1 MKKVIYLSF
10 LFVSLV
16 IVTTSCE
23 KEDPID
29 DEKITV
35 NDLVGDWNFQSLT
48 FNGVV
53 YDTETELAE
62 LDATPVGDGTYA
74 YIQISFLNVTTTEL
88 GLFDHRGNPPGEY
101 GDNYTL
107 SNNTINFSDS
117 KFVFHIENW
126 ETFDGTVLKVKL
138 VSSIFNTTPIN
149 GIYTMEFTP
158 Q

>member
-53 YDTETELAE
+53 YDTETELDE
-62 LDATPVGDGTYA
+62 LDENYSYVE
-74 YIQISFLNVTTTEL
+74 ISLVNVTTTVL
-88 GLFDHRGNPPGEY
+88 GLLDHRGSPNPY
-101 GDNYTL
+101 DDTYSL
-107 SNNTINFSDS
+107 SNNTINFSNG
-117 KFVFHIENW
+117 KFIFDIDNW
-126 ETFDGTVLKVKL
+126 ETFDGTVLKLKL
-138 VSSIFNTTPIN
+138 KSSNVTTTAPI
-149 GIYTMEFTP
+149 GGLYTMTR
-158 Q
+158 

>member
-62 LDATPVGDGTYA
+62 LDENYSYVE
-74 YIQISFLNVTTTEL
+74 ISLVNVTTTVL
-88 GLFDHRGNPPGEY
+88 GLLDHRGSPNPY
-101 GDNYTL
+101 DDTYSL
-107 SNNTINFSDS
+107 SNNTINFSNG
-117 KFVFHIENW
+117 KFIFDIDNW
-126 ETFDGTVLKVKL
+126 ETFDGTVLKLKL
-138 VSSIFNTTPIN
+138 KSSNVTTTAPI
-149 GIYTMEFTP
+149 GGLYTMKK
-158 Q
+158 

>member
-53 YDTETELAE
+53 YDTETELNE
-62 LDATPVGDGTYA
+62 LDENYSYVE
-74 YIQISFLNVTTTEL
+74 ISLVNVSTTVL
-88 GLFDHRGNPPGEY
+88 GLLDHRGSPNPY
-101 GDNYTL
+101 DDTYSL
-107 SNNTINFSDS
+107 SNNTINFSNG
-117 KFVFHIENW
+117 KFIFDIDNW
-126 ETFDGTVLKVKL
+126 ETFDGTVLKLKL
-138 VSSIFNTTPIN
+138 KSSNVTTTAPI
-149 GIYTMEFTP
+149 GGLYTMTR
-158 Q
+158 

>member
-53 YDTETELAE
+53 YGTETELAE
-62 LDATPVGDGTYA
+62 LDENYSYVE
-74 YIQISFLNVTTTEL
+74 ISLVNVTTTVL
-88 GLFDHRGNPPGEY
+88 GLLDHRGSPNPY
-101 GDNYTL
+101 DDTYSL
-107 SNNTINFSDS
+107 SNNTINFSNG
-117 KFVFHIENW
+117 KFIFDIDNW
-126 ETFDGTVLKVKL
+126 ETFDGTVLKLKL
-138 VSSIFNTTPIN
+138 KSSNVTTTAPI
-149 GIYTMEFTP
+149 GGLYTMKK
-158 Q
+158 

>member
-53 YDTETELAE
+53 YDTETELDE
-62 LDATPVGDGTYA
+62 LDENYSYVE
-74 YIQISFLNVTTTEL
+74 ISLVNVTTTVL
-88 GLFDHRGNPPGEY
+88 GLLDHRGSPNPY
-101 GDNYTL
+101 DDTYSL
-107 SNNTINFSDS
+107 SNNTINFSNG
-117 KFVFHIENW
+117 KFIFDIDNW
-126 ETFDGTVLKVKL
+126 ETFDGTVLKLKL
-138 VSSIFNTTPIN
+138 KSSNVTTTAPI
-149 GIYTMEFTP
+149 GGLYTMKK
-158 Q
+158 